1 MDLIVELYGKSDAS
15 AFGIEINH
23 FRQVLE
29 SIVYRYG
36 STNRSHFLQS
46 LKIEDLALAQGC
58 ALGNQAAWERFAARY
73 GGRLQTMALSIT
85 REESSARDLAGSVY
99 ADLFGSRKLLSYSG
113 RGSLEGWL
121 RAVMTREHVDRLRAS
136 RRLTN
141 LDSEVELRAVSER
154 YSADER
160 LAAAVDAALCILK
173 SDERF
178 LLASYYLDGRTLAEI
193 GRAVQ
198 VHESTVSRRMEKLV
212 VRLRKQTIRELQRL
226 GVTGSA
232 AEEMLG
238 SDVRD
243 IEVDVGRR
251 LMQAPTSGSGARE

>member
-1 MDLIVELYGKSDAS
+1 VDLIAELYDKSDAA
-15 AFGIEINH
+15 AFEIDLEQ

-29 SIVYRYG
+29 GIG
-36 STNRSHFLQS
+36 HRSGELES

-58 ALGNQAAWERFAARY
+58 ARGNDAAWERFAARY
-73 GGRLQTMALSIT
+73 GGRLRTIALSIT
-85 REESSARDLAGSVY
+85 REESSARDLAGSLY

-121 RAVMTREHVDRLRAS
+121 RAVMAQEHINWIRAS
-136 RRLTN
+136 QRLT
-141 LDSEVELRAVSER
+141 SYEAAAEFGAVTDRHPS
-154 YSADER
+154 DEH

-173 SDERF
+173 SEERF

-193 GRAVQ
+193 ARTLH

-212 VRLRKQTIRELQRL
+212 VKLRKQTIKELRRR
-226 GVTGSA
+226 GVTGAA
-232 AEEMLG
+232 AEELLG

-243 IEVDVGRR
+243 IEVDVGRH
-251 LMQAPTSGSGARE
+251 LMEAPPSRSGARE